1 MKMKKF
7 VALALAAVMAVS
19 TLTACGGSGSGV
31 SGSVS
36 TSQVNNLLEDV
47 GSDITVS
54 SDSTLNNAVRNA
66 AREIVSTGSISSFD
80 RSVRNSMGWT
90 AQSIASS
97 ILNQI
102 LGGLGIVGPSVTF
115 GLTSVVEENQ
125 LKTNTGAGGLASYIG
140 ANSSKVTAMAPIN
153 TPEKY
158 AATLVLAVDGTL
170 GLLSDITDNHI
181 RMTYN
186 VSGTKATAPDGTVY
200 WVFAAQIKMAS

>member
-19 TLTACGGSGSGV
+19 VLTGCGGSGGV

>member
-19 TLTACGGSGSGV
+19 VLTGCGGSGGV

-102 LGGLGIVGPSVTF
+102 LGIVGPSVTF